1 MCVYVYL
8 LCLSTFVCGC
18 VRVRYV
24 PVHSSIHVG
33 LDAFRP
39 PLSIQP
45 TAIPHPNNDLLPRCF
60 NQLDLPNYSSKE
72 SMRQKLVVAIT
83 EGSEG
88 FAMA

>member
-1 MCVYVYL
+1 MFVRL
-8 LCLSTFVCGC
+8 WLSHAHYHTC
-18 VRVRYV
+18 VRSFET
-24 PVHSSIHVG
+24 PSN
-33 LDAFRP
+33 RP
-39 PLSIQP
+39 APSH
-45 TAIPHPNNDLLPRCF
+45 PHANNDAPTFSSNRCF

>member
-1 MCVYVYL
+1 VIECVQ
-8 LCLSTFVCGC
+8 T
-18 VRVRYV
+18 
-24 PVHSSIHVG
+24 
-33 LDAFRP
+33 P
-39 PLSIQP
+39 PIQP
-45 TAIPHPNNDLLPRCF
+45 TTIPHANDLLNRCF